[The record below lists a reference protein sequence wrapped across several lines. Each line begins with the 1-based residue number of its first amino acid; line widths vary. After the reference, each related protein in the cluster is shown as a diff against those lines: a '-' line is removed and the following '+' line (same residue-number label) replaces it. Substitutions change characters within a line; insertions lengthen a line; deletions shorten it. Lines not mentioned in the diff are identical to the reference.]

1 MNVKPKILRTIRA
14 PYCDETTLNADL
26 YGARFYDPLLP
37 TWDRIDP
44 MCEKYYHLS
53 PYAYCLDNPVKFLDR
68 DGFDPGDFFYTMD
81 EAAMDFGLTY
91 NDNSIREGRE
101 YSSAIIKIKNKKGLH
116 GYTYTLPNIGSDD
129 NVNLIEGVYGY
140 EMVARV
146 HTHGKSRTGIY
157 VKETYDNEFSGLRMR
172 NEEARMLTL
181 KQRKAVT
188 DITDIGNA
196 NRDKLNSYV
205 ATPNGSL
212 QKYDYKSGKITMIS
226 TDMPSDVKDPERLN
240 SISALMENNKLGI
253 DAILKV
259 FRKMLYKDF

>member
-1 MNVKPKILRTIRA
+1 
-14 PYCDETTLNADL
+14 
-26 YGARFYDPLLP
+26 
-37 TWDRIDP
+37 
-44 MCEKYYHLS
+44 
-53 PYAYCLDNPVKFLDR
+53 
-68 DGFDPGDFFYTMD
+68 
-81 EAAMDFGLTY
+81 
-91 NDNSIREGRE
+91 
-101 YSSAIIKIKNKKGLH
+101 
-116 GYTYTLPNIGSDD
+116 
-129 NVNLIEGVYGY
+129 
-140 EMVARV
+140 MVARV